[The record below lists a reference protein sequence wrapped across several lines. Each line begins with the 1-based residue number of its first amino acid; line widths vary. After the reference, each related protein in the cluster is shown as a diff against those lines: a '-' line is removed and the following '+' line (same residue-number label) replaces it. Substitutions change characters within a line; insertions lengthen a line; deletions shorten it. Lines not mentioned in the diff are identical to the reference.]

1 MSETTTQ
8 DLDTTEDMPQ
18 VSELDLLKQQA
29 QMMGIEFSN
38 NIGVETLRKRIAD
51 AMAANKEAAEQTQE
65 TEVVAVGKTTEKV
78 KSLRQTIADREKR
91 LVRCR
96 IYNMDPLKKDKPGD
110 IFTVANRY
118 LGTVRKFIPYGE
130 QTDGGYHIPYCLYK
144 LLKSRKFVQIKVKKD
159 PDNPGREIVTTRDV
173 REFNIEI
180 LDPLTKEEL
189 KDLAQAQLAAGT
201 VK

>member
-51 AMAANKEAAEQTQE
+51 AMAANKEAAEQAQE
-65 TEVVAVGKTTEKV
+65 TEVVAAGKPTEKV
-78 KSLRQTIADREKR
+78 KSLRQTIVDREMR

-180 LDPLTKEEL
+180 LDPLSVEEL

>member
-65 TEVVAVGKTTEKV
+65 TEVVATGKPTEKV
-78 KSLRQTIADREKR
+78 KSLRQTIVDREMR

-180 LDPLTKEEL
+180 LDPLTKEDL

>member
-8 DLDTTEDMPQ
+8 DLDTTEDAPQ

-38 NIGVETLRKRIAD
+38 NIGVETLRKRIAE
-51 AMAANKEAAEQTQE
+51 AMASNKEAADQSQE
-65 TEVVAVGKTTEKV
+65 TVEVATSKTSAKV
-78 KSLRQTIADREKR
+78 KSLRQTIVDREMR

-159 PDNPGREIVTTRDV
+159 PDNPGRELVTTREV
-173 REFNIEI
+173 REFNIEV

>member
-1 MSETTTQ
+1 MSDTTTQ
-8 DLDTTEDMPQ
+8 DLDTTEDTPQ

-38 NIGVETLRKRIAD
+38 NIGVETLRKRIAE
-51 AMAANKEAAEQTQE
+51 AMAANKEAADQSHEA
-65 TEVVAVGKTTEKV
+65 EVVATGKSTAKV
-78 KSLRQTIADREKR
+78 KSLRQTIVDREMR

-159 PDNPGREIVTTRDV
+159 PDNPGREIVTTREV
-173 REFNIEI
+173 REFNIEV